1 MVGGKALCAG
11 QKRSLVV
18 RSKRLEFR
26 GGLLTGE
33 MIIII
38 YMYFVLTKVNKK
50 VMTSGSETKTIFHF
64 TVLYNVQL
72 HTSI

>member
-38 YMYFVLTKVNKK
+38 YVFCFDKSQQKSRDYK
-50 VMTSGSETKTIFHF
+50 
-64 TVLYNVQL
+64 
-72 HTSI
+72 

>member
-1 MVGGKALCAG
+1 M
-11 QKRSLVV
+11 V

-38 YMYFVLTKVNKK
+38 YFVLTKVNKK